1 MTIEIKRV
9 QCPKCGVV
17 LNVRNSKNETVK
29 IITCPQCKAKLGVK
43 FKRHLTQEPLEA
55 LTFYADNLNNSSNG
69 GVTLLDS
76 KKDKGKTQLASGKS
90 TAVRKAYLMADGK
103 EYPLSMGENVVGR
116 KAPTSQATVQ
126 IVTSDRYMSRQH
138 AKIVLTRMLGG
149 KLKAVISNDQN
160 KNISTIDGQDMLQ
173 GDALVLNDG
182 DRIVMGKTTIIYK
195 EQ

>member
-1 MTIEIKRV
+1 MPIEIKRV

-55 LTFYADNLNNSSNG
+55 PTFYADNLSNSSNG
-69 GVTLLDS
+69 EVTLLGS
-76 KKDKGKTQLASGKS
+76 QKDKGKTQLASSKS
-90 TAVRKAYLMADGK
+90 TAARKAYLMVDGK
-103 EYPLSMGENVVGR
+103 EYPLSMGENIVGR

-126 IVTSDRYMSRQH
+126 IGTSDCYMSRQH
-138 AKIVLTRMLGG
+138 AKIMITRMSDGSLHS
-149 KLKAVISNDQN
+149 VISNGHN
-160 KNISTIDGQDMLQ
+160 KNISTVDGQDMLQ
-173 GDALVLNDG
+173 GDAIVLNDG

-195 EQ
+195 EL